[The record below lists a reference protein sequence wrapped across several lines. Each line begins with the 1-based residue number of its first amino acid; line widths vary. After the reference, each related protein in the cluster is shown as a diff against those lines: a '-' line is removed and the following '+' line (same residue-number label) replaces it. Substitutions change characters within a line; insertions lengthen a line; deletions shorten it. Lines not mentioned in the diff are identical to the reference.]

1 MMPTARNTVRKFSPL
16 LFSILIFVVWELLC
30 KGLRI
35 SEFIVPA
42 PSAIFASMWTF
53 RGPILD
59 NAWQTLWTTMIGL
72 ALAIVVGIVLG
83 CALGV
88 SKTIHRT
95 CSPML
100 VAFNSVPKAA
110 FVPILVVWFGIGSL
124 PAILTA
130 FLISF
135 FPIVVNISTG
145 LTTLEPELEDVL
157 RALGASRLDILRKVG
172 LPRALPYFFSGLKVA
187 VTLAFVGAVLSEIS
201 ASNSGIGYMM
211 MSASS
216 SLRTP
221 LVFAGIFT
229 ISIMSMLLYYACVLL
244 ELRFTRWA
252 RRGASPA

>member
-1 MMPTARNTVRKFSPL
+1 MTQSAKRFAPLIFSV
-16 LFSILIFVVWELLC
+16 LFFVVWELAC
-30 KGLRI
+30 RGFKI
-35 SEFIVPA
+35 SEFILPA
-42 PSAIFASMWTF
+42 PSTIFRSIWDF
-53 RGPILD
+53 KGPLLD
-59 NAWQTLWTTMIGL
+59 NAWQTLWTTLIGL
-72 ALAIVVGIVLG
+72 AMAIVIGSLLG
-83 CALGV
+83 CAFGISALV
-88 SKTIHRT
+88 HRT

-124 PAILTA
+124 PAVLTA

-135 FPIVVNISTG
+135 FPIVVNIATG
-145 LTTLEPELEDVL
+145 LTTLEPDLEDVL

-201 ASNSGIGYMM
+201 ASNSGIGYLM

-221 LVFAGIFT
+221 LVFAGVFV
-229 ISIMSMLLYYACVLL
+229 ISIMSMLLYYVCVLL
-244 ELRFTRWA
+244 EARFTRWA
-252 RRGASPA
+252 RRGATLA